1 MLPARRFDLIG
12 VRGAGRVEVRVR
24 ARGGAWS
31 PWIPLAAH
39 GDHAPDT
46 GTGEHASDPIWT
58 GGSDEFQLRLAR
70 APRASLRV
78 HLVVV
83 PASLRRRVTA
93 RSAPR
98 ARAAQAGGVQPGS
111 PPPIVPRD
119 AWGAAA
125 VPPRSA
131 PRYGVVQAG
140 FVHHTVTANEYVP
153 QDSAAIVLG
162 IAAYHRDTN
171 GWNDIGY
178 NFLVDKYGQ
187 VFEGRAGG
195 IDQAVVGAHAQG
207 YNAESTSVAQLGTF
221 TAGGITAE
229 AMTATAQLLGWK
241 LSLHGVPVQGTV
253 VLRSGGGSLNR
264 FPAGTPVTVNRICGH
279 RDGDATSCPGDVLY
293 AQLPELRTRATAFA
307 GPVAAPQGQVT
318 LAVQAAAVPYGSP
331 AAFAGLVIR
340 PGGGAAAGVPVALQK
355 RGSTGAWVTVARAT
369 AAADGSW
376 AVQVPWRRTG
386 EVRARSGAASSVV
399 ANVAVVASVKLRAA
413 APAAGRARDAAAPVR
428 PGPAGR
434 PGPRARRVQG
444 RRRAVAAGPGAQRP
458 RPGHE
463 LQRGDPDATAGA
475 LPADGADGRARCACA
490 RRAAADPGRPRPVG
504 AITSKPPSSAT
515 MTPPSGSHEPR
526 AGRAAQHRGLG
537 ADLGLEGGGRD
548 RRRLHDAR
556 ERRAA
561 RRGIEEVVGGRVA
574 GVEPAA
580 AADAARRD
588 AAGREREGV
597 QNAAVERALHGDG
610 AVEAGGAAE
619 AEVAGALDGERAVV
633 AEGLRDHVGE
643 QALREAAAVER
654 DAGRTAH
661 RPARAVERDP
671 PPARVAARAGRTAPW
686 GEPER
691 ELQGERAPRS
701 PR

>member
-1 MLPARRFDLIG
+1 MRSARDRAEVSGPAAGATLGAVGRTITRRRALALGAAAGLGSLLGPLRALPALAARGPRPRGFGLTVTPADFDGGRTSRVLPARRFDLIG
-12 VRGAGRVEVRVR
+12 VRGSGLVEVRVR

-46 GTGEHASDPIWT
+46 GTGDHASDPIWT
-58 GGSDEFQLRLAR
+58 GGSDELQLRLAR
-70 APRASLRV
+70 APRGSLRV
-78 HLVVV
+78 HLVAV
-83 PASLRRRVTA
+83 PASLRRRATG

-140 FVHHTVTANEYVP
+140 FVHHTVTANEYAP

-162 IAAYHRDTN
+162 IAKYHRDTN

-195 IDQAVVGAHAQG
+195 VDQAVVGAHAQG
-207 YNAESTSVAQLGTF
+207 YNAESTSVAQLGTY
-221 TAGGITAE
+221 TAGGITPE
-229 AMTATAQLLGWK
+229 AMRATAQLLGWK

-253 VLRSGGGSLNR
+253 VLHSGGGSLNR

-307 GPVAAPQGQVT
+307 GPVAPPQGQVT

-355 RGSTGAWVTVARAT
+355 RGSKGAWVTVARAT

-386 EVRARSGAASSVV
+386 EVRARSGTASSVV
-399 ANVAVVASVKLRAA
+399 ANVAVVASVKLRPPQRRRVPRGTVLRLSGRVL
-413 APAAGRARDAAAPVR
+413 PADPVR
-428 PGPAGR
+428 VLVEFKGGDGNWRRVRVLTGRVRGTNFSAVIRMRR
-434 PGPRARRVQG
+434 PGLYRLTART
-444 RRRAVAAGPGAQRP
+444 AGPGA
-458 RPGHE
+458 H
-463 LQRGDPDATAGA
+463 
-475 LPADGADGRARCACA
+475 
-490 RRAAADPGRPRPVG
+490 V
-504 AITSKPPSSAT
+504 
-515 MTPPSGSHEPR
+515 
-526 AGRAAQHRGLG
+526 
-537 ADLGLEGGGRD
+537 
-548 RRRLHDAR
+548 
-556 ERRAA
+556 
-561 RRGIEEVVGGRVA
+561 
-574 GVEPAA
+574 
-580 AADAARRD
+580 RD
-588 AAGREREGV
+588 APLLIRVVRGR
-597 QNAAVERALHGDG
+597 
-610 AVEAGGAAE
+610 
-619 AEVAGALDGERAVV
+619 
-633 AEGLRDHVGE
+633 
-643 QALREAAAVER
+643 
-654 DAGRTAH
+654 
-661 RPARAVERDP
+661 
-671 PPARVAARAGRTAPW
+671 
-686 GEPER
+686 
-691 ELQGERAPRS
+691 
-701 PR
+701 